1 MDFALSEELVILRN
15 AVRKFAEK
23 EIAPF
28 ADKWDED
35 HHWPQNVILKMG
47 EMGLFGAIIPEQ
59 YGGTGMGWLAFVIA
73 TEEIARA
80 SSSLRVAFNMQTS
93 GPGMAILL
101 HGTEEQKQKYLPG
114 LCSGELIG
122 CFAITE
128 PDAASDVMA
137 MKTTAKKDGDSYI
150 LNGSKIWISN
160 AQFADLALVYAYTNK
175 EAGPKG
181 MSAFIVELKNNPGI
195 KCPPLDK
202 MGTRSSPTG
211 EIVFED
217 ARIPASALLDKEGK
231 GVGYVFECLNRTRVS
246 CAAGGVGVAQ
256 ACLEAATKYCTERK
270 QFGQEIGQFQ
280 MNQEMI
286 AQMTVE
292 VEAARLLVYKAAWQ
306 KDQGQL
312 GNTLETS
319 MAKYFAGE
327 VAQRASHMAMKIYGS
342 YGYSPE
348 YPVARYYRDA
358 VLYQIVEGTA
368 NIQKMIIAL
377 DQLGYRK
384 ANK

>member
-1 MDFALSEELVILRN
+1 MNYFL
-15 AVRKFAEK
+15 
-23 EIAPF
+23 
-28 ADKWDED
+28 
-35 HHWPQNVILKMG
+35 
-47 EMGLFGAIIPEQ
+47 
-59 YGGTGMGWLAFVIA
+59 
-73 TEEIARA
+73 
-80 SSSLRVAFNMQTS
+80 
-93 GPGMAILL
+93 
-101 HGTEEQKQKYLPG
+101 TEEQQMIKDLAAQIAREKIAPIALEYDETGKFPWDIVEVMAKADLFRVFIPKEYDGLGGGIMEMALVVEELSKACGGISLAYAASGLGTIPIILFGSEEQKKKYLPG

-128 PDAASDVMA
+128 PDAASDVLS
-137 MKTTAKKDGDSYI
+137 MKATAKKDGDSYI

-175 EAGPKG
+175 EAGTKG
-181 MSAFIVELKNNPGI
+181 MSAFVVELKNNPGI
-195 KCPPLDK
+195 KTAPLDK

-217 ARIPASALLDKEGK
+217 ARIPASALLPPEGR
-231 GVGYVFECLNRTRVS
+231 GVPYVFECLNRTRVS

-256 ACLEAATKYCTERK
+256 ACLDAATKYCNERK

-280 MNQEMI
+280 MNQDLI

-292 VEAARLLVYKAAWQ
+292 VEAARLLTYKAAWQ

-327 VAQRASHMAMKIYGS
+327 VAQRASHATMKIYGS

-348 YPVARYYRDA
+348 YPAARLYRDA

-368 NIQKMIIAL
+368 NIQKTIIAM

>member
-1 MDFALSEELVILRN
+1 MEFALSEELVILRDT
-15 AVRKFAEK
+15 VRKFAEK

-28 ADKWDED
+28 ADKWDEE
-35 HHWPQNVILKMG
+35 HHWPRQIVLKMG

-80 SSSLRVAFNMQTS
+80 SSSMRVAFNMQTS
-93 GPGMAILL
+93 GPGVGILL
-101 HGTEEQKQKYLPG
+101 HGTEEQKKKYLPG

-128 PDAASDVMA
+128 PDAASDVLS

-160 AQFADLALVYAYTNK
+160 AQFADLALVYAYTDK
-175 EAGPKG
+175 EAGTKG
-181 MSAFIVELKNNPGI
+181 MSAFVVELKNNPGI
-195 KCPPLDK
+195 KTLPLDK

-217 ARIPASALLDKEGK
+217 ARIPASALLPPEGR
-231 GVGYVFECLNRTRVS
+231 GVPYVFECLNRTRVS

-256 ACLEAATKYCTERK
+256 ACLDAATKYCNERK

-280 MNQEMI
+280 MNQDLI

-292 VEAARLLVYKAAWQ
+292 VEAARLLTYKAAWQ

-319 MAKYFAGE
+319 MAKFYAGE
-327 VAQRASHMAMKIYGS
+327 VAQRASHSTMKIFGS

-348 YPVARYYRDA
+348 YPAARLYRDA

-368 NIQKMIIAL
+368 NIQKTIIAM